1 MKLTPFLI
9 TMACICL
16 GALALPSAEALTP
29 AEQANAF
36 YTRGLTAERRGDF
49 LAAGNC
55 YALTLRLA
63 PSHAEALARFADMEQ
78 KNVTGT
84 EARSKAITLPFL
96 RYDLLEISPMRVGS
110 YDPPKREAK
119 FLETLALLNRLTGL
133 NFTLEMGGQAIQSH
147 QVDLKD
153 VTLFEALK
161 QISSL
166 AGLTVSYERDVI
178 RLTSKDLPVAPSA
191 PNPPPPTPKPD
202 FTAWLKTVQFK
213 HGKGEGVIWALD
225 DGVVLHY
232 SQTDPKPKVQR
243 FEIISIDPETRTIT
257 WKQPGAELKI
267 RIRPDLKRYEWQG
280 QGKPLVLQPF
290 AIEPRDAAI
299 FDGKPTIQPGTAPI
313 SVPKPVAPKADVGA
327 ATPAKPLENSLGMNF
342 VPVPGSKVLFC
353 IHETR
358 RQDYAA
364 FAAAVPDTDETWKT
378 AQLNGIPCGDRDD
391 HPVVGVS
398 RDDGRKFCVWL
409 SQKEGR
415 VYRLPTDEE
424 WSLAVGVGAAESRTA
439 DSTPELLNMK
449 EKTQFPWGGSYPPKN
464 GEPVGNYADTKW
476 RETFPTEGV
485 VEGYTDGFA
494 TTAPVMSFPANSFGL
509 FDLGGNV
516 WEWINDPWQ
525 GAALGGPAMRGA
537 SFSSSGQGA
546 LLSSRRSRA
555 GNPRPPDAGF
565 RVVLEVK

>member
-16 GALALPSAEALTP
+16 GALTLPSADALTP

-55 YALTLRLA
+55 YALTLRLS
-63 PSHAEALARFADMEQ
+63 PSHAEALARIADMEQ

-110 YDPPKREAK
+110 YDPPKRESE
-119 FLETLALLNRLTGL
+119 FRETLALLNRLTGL
-133 NFTLEMGGQAIQSH
+133 NFSLEMAGHSIQSH
-147 QVDLKD
+147 EVDLKD
-153 VTLFEALK
+153 VTVFEALK

-178 RLTSKDLPVAPSA
+178 RLTAKDAPVKSSDPIPASPPAP
-191 PNPPPPTPKPD
+191 KLD
-202 FTAWLKTVQFK
+202 FTAWLKTVQLVHVTGNKFTINDDEVLQLNPSAGLARFK
-213 HGKGEGVIWALD
+213 PF
-225 DGVVLHY
+225 
-232 SQTDPKPKVQR
+232 T
-243 FEIISIDPETRTIT
+243 IDPENRTVT
-257 WKQPGAELKI
+257 WE
-267 RIRPDLKRYEWQG
+267 RPTFTAKLTVAADLKSFQYAHKTEETDVKGNR
-280 QGKPLVLQPF
+280 V
-290 AIEPRDAAI
+290 EPRDPAI
-299 FDGKPTIQPGTAPI
+299 FDGKPASQPAPAPV
-313 SVPKPVAPKADVGA
+313 SVPKPVAPKSEA
-327 ATPAKPLENSLGMNF
+327 ATLAQPLENSLGMKF
-342 VPVPGSKVLFC
+342 VPVPGRKVLFC

-378 AQLNGIPCGDRDD
+378 AQLNGIPCGEQDD

-398 RDDGRKFCVWL
+398 RDDGRKFCAWL
-409 SQKEGR
+409 SRKEGR

-424 WSLAVGVGAAESRTA
+424 WSLAVGVAAYEIRTA
-439 DSTPELLNMK
+439 ESTPELLNME
-449 EKTQFPWGGSYPPKN
+449 EKTQFPWGDSYPPQSGK
-464 GEPVGNYADTKW
+464 PVGNYADTKW
-476 RETFPTEGV
+476 RETFPAEGV

-516 WEWINDPWQ
+516 WEWINEPWQ
-525 GAALGGPAMRGA
+525 GIALSGPVVRGA
-537 SFSSSGQGA
+537 AFNSSGKGN
-546 LLSSRRSRA
+546 LLSSRRSRS

-565 RVVLEVK
+565 RVVLDVK